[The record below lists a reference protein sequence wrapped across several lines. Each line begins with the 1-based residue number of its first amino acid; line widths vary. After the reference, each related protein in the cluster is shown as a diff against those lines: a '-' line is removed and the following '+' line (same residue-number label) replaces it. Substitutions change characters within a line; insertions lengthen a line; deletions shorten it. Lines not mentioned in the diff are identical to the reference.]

1 MLGIALFSIGIFLP
15 WTYARPRL
23 LTEVLVAAQIETSA
37 DIVWDDGIA
46 LMGTTVSAQPV
57 RQGGDVSLTACWRS
71 NAVMTTDYVF
81 FVHLIDH
88 KGDSLGQRD
97 TYTGLGTFPTSL
109 WRPGNMFCDT
119 YLVPVTQQLSRP
131 VVVDVSTGFYDY
143 DTRQHFPARTLDG
156 TPLEQAVVGQVKLIP
171 KSPVPITEQQ
181 QRSKAR
187 FQQGIVLT
195 GYTWSVNKISW
206 GETVSVTVAWEAPGP
221 LDKSYTI
228 FAHLLNADGQMI
240 TQDDGLPQ
248 DGNYPTTFWGANEI
262 IVDEREFTI
271 PEGTVPGPTQLLL
284 GLYQLE
290 GNRRLPRE
298 AGAEL
303 PDAAIIGGPIV
314 GD

>member
-1 MLGIALFSIGIFLP
+1 
-15 WTYARPRL
+15 
-23 LTEVLVAAQIETSA
+23 
-37 DIVWDDGIA
+37 
-46 LMGTTVSAQPV
+46 
-57 RQGGDVSLTACWRS
+57 
-71 NAVMTTDYVF
+71 
-81 FVHLIDH
+81 
-88 KGDSLGQRD
+88 
-97 TYTGLGTFPTSL
+97 
-109 WRPGNMFCDT
+109 
-119 YLVPVTQQLSRP
+119 
-131 VVVDVSTGFYDY
+131 
-143 DTRQHFPARTLDG
+143 
-156 TPLEQAVVGQVKLIP
+156 
-171 KSPVPITEQQ
+171 
-181 QRSKAR
+181 
-187 FQQGIVLT
+187 
-195 GYTWSVNKISW
+195 
-206 GETVSVTVAWEAPGP
+206 

-290 GNRRLPRE
+290 GNRRRPRE